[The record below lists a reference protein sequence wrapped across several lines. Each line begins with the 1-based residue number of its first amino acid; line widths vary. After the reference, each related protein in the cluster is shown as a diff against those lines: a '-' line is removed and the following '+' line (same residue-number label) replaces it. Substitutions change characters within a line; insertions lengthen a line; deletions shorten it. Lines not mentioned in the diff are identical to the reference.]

1 MPSSRPF
8 EGSPCAR
15 VAVSECSPFSFHFCV
30 LLSLSF
36 NHAAAASAALGDS
49 SRNGSKRRKRGEL
62 SIRGRRKWRGG
73 RDRTNDICRD
83 GYTHNMLEH
92 EDVFEIVSSPAIA
105 RRGERGFTP
114 RYACLGWIA
123 SSLENGSRHRL
134 LSILDPF
141 LPRRRQKTF
150 LLPRWGVPRNTI
162 DFKGVNWVSP
172 RGGRKGRTSAHR
184 DSTRKT
190 FSPMGDKG
198 REGKGEEESE
208 AKQSKL
214 PSTDGPA
221 GRRRRPAVT

>member
-1 MPSSRPF
+1 MGLASKTRVDLSTLLVKILFDCVNMPSSRPF
-8 EGSPCAR
+8 EGSPCARAR

-105 RRGERGFTP
+105 RRGEREVSLQDTP
-114 RYACLGWIA
+114 AWDGSHPPLRMGPDTGCFLFSTP
-123 SSLENGSRHRL
+123 SS
-134 LSILDPF
+134 
-141 LPRRRQKTF
+141 
-150 LLPRWGVPRNTI
+150 
-162 DFKGVNWVSP
+162 
-172 RGGRKGRTSAHR
+172 
-184 DSTRKT
+184 
-190 FSPMGDKG
+190 
-198 REGKGEEESE
+198 REE
-208 AKQSKL
+208 
-214 PSTDGPA
+214 D
-221 GRRRRPAVT
+221 RRPFCCRAGECRVTQ